1 MILKTI
7 QTLAVLAFISSA
19 ASAEQRQ
26 VDGTVV
32 GLEPIYSN
40 RTVNTPHQVCN
51 TVQVPMNH
59 NSNVLQGAIIGGILG
74 NSLRG
79 GDRVRNRNRGALLG
93 ALIVGNQSSGQG
105 MVRQETQCRTQYRQ
119 SVQTQLEQYW
129 VMIDVHGQ
137 IIRRTVYPNHNL
149 SIGQTISL
157 WVNYSLN

>member
-7 QTLAVLAFISSA
+7 RALAVLTFISSA

-26 VDGTVV
+26 VNGTIV

-40 RTVNTPHQVCN
+40 RTVNTPYQICN
-51 TVQVPMNH
+51 NVQVPMNH
-59 NSNVLQGAIIGGILG
+59 NSNLFQGAIIGGIIG

-79 GDRVRNRNRGALLG
+79 GDRVHNRNMGALLG
-93 ALIVGNQSSGQG
+93 GLIAGNQSSGQG

-119 SVQTQLEQYW
+119 SVQTRLEQYW

-149 SIGQTISL
+149 RIGQTISL
-157 WVNYSLN
+157 RVNYYLN

>member
-7 QTLAVLAFISSA
+7 RALAVLTFISSA

-79 GDRVRNRNRGALLG
+79 GDRVHNRNRGALLG
-93 ALIVGNQSSGQG
+93 ALLAGK
-105 MVRQETQCRTQYRQ
+105 RRLR
-119 SVQTQLEQYW
+119 SVT
-129 VMIDVHGQ
+129 
-137 IIRRTVYPNHNL
+137 
-149 SIGQTISL
+149 
-157 WVNYSLN
+157 